1 MGTYTKKSLFL
12 AGMIVLLYNCTH
24 GSADADTIFIN
35 DTLQVAASLV
45 FADDFD
51 SGFENWVPEHE
62 KEMILPSIIK
72 GALVINAPDGS
83 TTWFKEKLTAPVMI
97 EYEAVVIGKG
107 GPNDRVSDLN
117 CFWLA
122 TDPGYPND
130 FFKKSKERKGIF
142 ENYDHMQLYY
152 VGLGGHNNTKTRF
165 RRYDGTGEKP
175 LLPEHDLSDEKYL
188 ITPNAVNRIRIV
200 VYHGIVQFYRNEQLI
215 FDFFDPHPYSEG
227 YFGIRTV
234 RNHMTVNNFKV
245 YSLSEK

>member
-1 MGTYTKKSLFL
+1 MGTYIKNSLL
-12 AGMIVLLYNCTH
+12 LVGVMVLLFNCTR
-24 GSADADTIFIN
+24 GSADSDTIIIN
-35 DTLQVAASLV
+35 DTLQVAVSLV

-51 SGFENWVPEHE
+51 SGFENWIPEHE
-62 KEMILPSIIK
+62 KEMHLSIIN
-72 GALVINAPDGS
+72 GTLDINAPGGS
-83 TTWFKEKLTAPVMI
+83 TTWFKEKLIAPVMI
-97 EYEAVVIGKG
+97 EYEAVVVEKD

-122 TDPGYPND
+122 TDPEYPND
-130 FFKKSKERKGIF
+130 FFKKSKERNGIF
-142 ENYDHMQLYY
+142 GNYDPMQLYY
-152 VGLGGHNNTKTRF
+152 VGLGGHHNTKTRF

-200 VYHGIVQFYRNEQLI
+200 VYRGIVQYYRNGQLI

-234 RNHMTVNNFKV
+234 RNHMTVNNFRV
-245 YSLSEK
+245 YTLSQK